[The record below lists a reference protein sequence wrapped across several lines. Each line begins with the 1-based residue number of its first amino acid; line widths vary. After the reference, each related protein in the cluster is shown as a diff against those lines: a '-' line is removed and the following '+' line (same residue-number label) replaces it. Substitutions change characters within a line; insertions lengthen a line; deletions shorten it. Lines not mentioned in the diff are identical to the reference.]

1 MRMYFFSNLYIS
13 SIQHG
18 IQGMHSF
25 GEMVLEYAL
34 DPERPNA
41 EAERQILRTFLRDH
55 KTAIVLNGGYASTLA
70 EIHQRLGE
78 IAEDWPATNPL
89 AGCLLYA
96 KFHEEEAALN
106 GALTSV
112 AAIVPAC
119 SYFDSKVPG
128 RAEARTAL
136 RLKMTEAGYM
146 DCLEAA
152 FARNVFTPEERL
164 ALLCMAFP
172 LAQ

>member
-1 MRMYFFSNLYIS
+1 MRLYFFSNLYIS

-18 IQGMHSF
+18 IQGVHSF

-34 DPERPNA
+34 DPDRPNA
-41 EAERQILRTFLRDH
+41 EAEREVLRTFLRDH
-55 KTAIVLNGGYASTLA
+55 KTTIVLNGGYASTLA

-78 IAEDWPATNPL
+78 IAQDWPATNPL
-89 AGCLLYA
+89 ASTLLYG

-112 AAIVPAC
+112 AAIVPEC
-119 SYFDSKVPG
+119 SYFDSKIPERG
-128 RAEARTAL
+128 EARMAL
-136 RLKMTEAGYM
+136 RLKMTEAGYT
-146 DCLEAA
+146 DYFEASA
-152 FARNVFTPEERL
+152 ARNVFTPEERL

-172 LAQ
+172 LAH